1 MSERPRF
8 PLMAKMLVW
17 LCVHLLV
24 LAAAFLL
31 FVDWQL
37 RLGLESLLSGA
48 AGDRLVA
55 LGESLALEMR
65 DADEDEWPEILAE
78 RLEPYQ
84 VEASLRMPGPR
95 WVIEP
100 PTPHPDGIEE
110 RLAAAAVGP
119 PRGPR
124 GPGGPGP
131 GGGPGAGPGGER
143 RPPGPPGSG
152 PGVAGRRGT
161 PMARPLFLTRADG
174 AYWAAIDLPLFEP
187 RRQPPR
193 HGVLVLRSSDPSA
206 GGLFFDLAPWL
217 MGGLAV
223 LGLSLLLWAP
233 FVFGITR
240 YVSRLMRTTE
250 RISEG
255 DFDARVG
262 ASRLDELGVLGRS
275 IESMAGR
282 LDRLVGGQK
291 RFLGDV
297 AHELC
302 SPLAR
307 VRTGLGILEQGID
320 PQQRG
325 RLESI
330 EEDAAELSELVSEIL
345 AFTKAST
352 APDKAKLEPVELE
365 PLVREAVK
373 RECPHHPLD
382 IVMPPALAVVADRA
396 LLSRA
401 LANLF
406 RNAHRHGGPDCHVTV
421 SAKLRGSEV
430 RLQVMDDGP
439 GVPAGALDRLFE
451 PFYRP
456 DAARTRE
463 AGGSGLGMAIVQA
476 AVEACGGTVAARGG
490 SPRGLVIRI
499 TLPHAEPPRAG
510 AGGASSTRGA
520 VDKEP

>member
-17 LCVHLLV
+17 LCVHLFV
-24 LAAAFLL
+24 LAGAFLL

-37 RLGLESLLSGA
+37 RLGLDSLLSGA
-48 AGDRLVA
+48 AGERLAV
-55 LGESLALEMR
+55 LGESLATEMR
-65 DADEDEWPEILAE
+65 AADEEDWGDIIGS
-78 RLEPYQ
+78 RLGPYDID
-84 VEASLRMPGPR
+84 ASLRLQDSRWIVEPATEYPDELIKRLAGAAPGPLR
-95 WVIEP
+95 P
-100 PTPHPDGIEE
+100 PRAPGRP
-110 RLAAAAVGP
+110 RAAGEAGP
-119 PRGPR
+119 PRDSV
-124 GPGGPGP
+124 GGPGP
-131 GGGPGAGPGGER
+131 RGAGRPRGPDGPRPAAR
-143 RPPGPPGSG
+143 RGPPTS
-152 PGVAGRRGT
+152 
-161 PMARPLFLTRADG
+161 RPLFLARIDG
-174 AYWAAIDLPLFEP
+174 AYWAAIDLPLFQPP
-187 RRQPPR
+187 REVPR
-193 HGVLVLRSSDPSA
+193 HGVLVLRSTDPSA
-206 GGLFFDLAPWL
+206 GGLFFDLTPWV

-223 LGLSLLLWAP
+223 LGLSLVLWAP

-255 DFDARVG
+255 DFEARVG

-275 IESMAGR
+275 IEAMAGR
-282 LDRLVGGQK
+282 LDRLVRGQK

-307 VRTGLGILEQGID
+307 VRTGLGILEQGIE
-320 PQQRG
+320 PGQKA

-330 EEDAAELSELVSEIL
+330 EEDASELSELVAEIL

-352 APDKAKLEPVELE
+352 APEKAKLEELELE
-365 PLVREAVK
+365 PLVREAAS
-373 RECPHHPLD
+373 RECPHHPVD
-382 IVMPPALAVVADRA
+382 IVMPRSLKVTADRA

-406 RNAHRHGGPDCHVTV
+406 RNAHRHGGPDCHVTA
-421 SAKLRGSEV
+421 SAKTRGSEV

-439 GVPAGALDRLFE
+439 GVPVETLDRLFE

-463 AGGSGLGMAIVQA
+463 AGGSGLGMAIVRA
-476 AVEACGGTVAARGG
+476 GIEACGGTVSARLGA
-490 SPRGLVIRI
+490 PRGLVVRI
-499 TLPHAEPPRAG
+499 TLPLVG
-510 AGGASSTRGA
+510 TG
-520 VDKEP
+520 